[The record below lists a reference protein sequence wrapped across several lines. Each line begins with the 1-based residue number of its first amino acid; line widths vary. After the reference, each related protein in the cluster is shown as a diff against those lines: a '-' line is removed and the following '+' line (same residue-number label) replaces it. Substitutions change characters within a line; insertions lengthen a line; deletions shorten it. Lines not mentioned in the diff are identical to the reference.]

1 MIDAI
6 EMLEAIGSDASLRYA
21 SSTELTKV
29 LREAQAPEAL
39 TTAIISGD
47 TSGLLQGS
55 GNTRMFVP
63 QATQYFFAAN
73 QD

>member
-1 MIDAI
+1 MLDAI
-6 EMLEAIGSDASLRYA
+6 QMLEAIGSDASLRYA
-21 SSTELTKV
+21 SPTELRKALQAV
-29 LREAQAPEAL
+29 QAPEVL

-47 TSGLLQGS
+47 TSGLVKALGK
-55 GNTRMFVP
+55 TIMFVP